1 MAEDKIKIPKN
12 VLVDAIKYTIEETD
26 DVLVE
31 GNQVCVGLI
40 TYADAKIQLD
50 KRIGEGC
57 KPQVLMHELIHA
69 ITAARM
75 PIDFEQDETY
85 VDALASGVV
94 NLIRQNPEL
103 IDYIRGGNKNE

>member
-1 MAEDKIKIPKN
+1 MAENIAKIPQN
-12 VLVDAIKYTIEETD
+12 VLVDAIKYTIEETN

-31 GNQVCVGLI
+31 GNQVCIGLI
-40 TYADAKIQLD
+40 TYADGKIQLD
-50 KRIGEGC
+50 KSIGEGC

-75 PIDFEQDETY
+75 PVDFEQDETY

-103 IDYIRGGNKNE
+103 VNYIRGVEK

>member
-1 MAEDKIKIPKN
+1 MAENTAKIPQN
-12 VLVDAIKYTIEETD
+12 VLVDAIKYTIEETNN
-26 DVLVE
+26 VLVE
-31 GNQVCVGLI
+31 GNQVCIGLI
-40 TYADAKIQLD
+40 TYADGKIQLD
-50 KRIGEGC
+50 KNIGEGC

-94 NLIRQNPEL
+94 NLIRQNPDL
-103 IDYIRGGNKNE
+103 VDYIRSVGK